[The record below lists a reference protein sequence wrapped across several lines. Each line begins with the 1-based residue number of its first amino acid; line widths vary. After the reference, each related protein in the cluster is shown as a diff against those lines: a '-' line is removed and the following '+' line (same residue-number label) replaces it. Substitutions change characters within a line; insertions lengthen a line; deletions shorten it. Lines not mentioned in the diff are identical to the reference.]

1 MDSSTLIKEIDM
13 NNGGIFVY
21 ALCKVDKRGISIPS
35 LAFID
40 EDKAIQQA
48 KIESENRHHP
58 NQYEVRSIW
67 VANRATYG
75 R

>member
-1 MDSSTLIKEIDM
+1 MDNSTLIKEIDM

-21 ALCKVDKRGISIPS
+21 ALCKVNKRGVSIPS

-40 EDKAIQQA
+40 EDEAIKQA
-48 KIESENRHHP
+48 KIESESLEQS
-58 NQYEVRSIW
+58 NQYEVRTIY